1 VLVAVPTCLL
11 LAWLAGPVPEPGPAL
26 DADPSVAETTQ
37 SVSPPRVDGFY
48 LGGAFHTGAGF
59 VRVEAFETA
68 PFFGGG
74 GNLNVGAAVLPWM
87 TIGFEGRGAHYFN
100 ELGQTLFQGGLIAEA
115 GFYPMPGRPLSI
127 RTGLGFGLAFA
138 RDESQIPEKR
148 RAGLG
153 FPQFLGSVRYEFF
166 PGAAKRRPYRAGGFT
181 LGPEIG
187 WRGWTPSKRG
197 RPMANTVF
205 IGLWIGWYRG
215 R

>member
-1 VLVAVPTCLL
+1 MSAPVPTCLL
-11 LAWLAGPVPEPGPAL
+11 LAVLSGPAPERGPEVP
-26 DADPSVAETTQ
+26 AESAVAKSAQT
-37 SVSPPRVDGFY
+37 VSPPRIDGFY
-48 LGGAFHTGAGF
+48 LGGAFHTGTGF
-59 VRVEAFETA
+59 VRVENFETDA
-68 PFFGGG
+68 FFGGG
-74 GNLNVGAAVLPWM
+74 GNVNVGAAVLPWM

-100 ELGQTLFQGGLIAEA
+100 GLGQTLFQGGMIAEA
-115 GFYPMPGRPLSI
+115 GFYPIARRPLSI
-127 RTGLGFGLAFA
+127 RTGVGFGLAFA

-148 RAGLG
+148 RGGLG
-153 FPQFLGSVRYEFF
+153 FPQFLGSLRYEFF
-166 PGAAKRRPYRAGGFT
+166 PGAARRRPYRGGGFT